1 MKKGWQIKKIG
12 DVCRLMTG
20 GTPSRKKPDY
30 FGGDIRWLVS
40 GDIHQAEIF
49 DCEGR
54 ITQEGMKNCNAK
66 LLPVNSVMIALNG
79 QGKTRG
85 TVALLRTPATCNQS
99 LVSISPNDPDELMPE
114 FLYVN
119 LHGRYQEIRTMTG
132 DSGNDRRGLNMMLI
146 RGIEIPI
153 APLSEQQRIVGLL
166 SEAFAGLA
174 TCKANVEKNL
184 QKARAIFDSYLH
196 AVFTQPSSG
205 WVDTTLVNALSV
217 LRNGLN
223 CKQDKSGKGTRISRI
238 ESIWNAEFDLTR
250 VGYAELNE
258 AQRSKFL
265 LKKGDVLFSH
275 INSSIHVGKTAFFN
289 ADEEVVHGVNLLLM
303 RPQPT
308 LLSEYLDLYLKF
320 IFANGY
326 WLRVCKQSIN
336 QASVNQQDINRVPI
350 RYPDLEVQKAIVGQ
364 IRKLREETQRL
375 ASIYERKLAALDAL
389 KKSLLHQAFTGN
401 L

>member
-1 MKKGWQIKKIG
+1 
-12 DVCRLMTG
+12 
-20 GTPSRKKPDY
+20 
-30 FGGDIRWLVS
+30 
-40 GDIHQAEIF
+40 
-49 DCEGR
+49 
-54 ITQEGMKNCNAK
+54 
-66 LLPVNSVMIALNG
+66 
-79 QGKTRG
+79 
-85 TVALLRTPATCNQS
+85 
-99 LVSISPNDPDELMPE
+99 
-114 FLYVN
+114 
-119 LHGRYQEIRTMTG
+119 MTG